1 MVFRQ
6 LFDAQ
11 SSTYTYLLADSLTR
25 EAVLIDP
32 VFEHARRDAAL
43 IGELG
48 LKLLFTLETH
58 VHADHVT
65 GASLL
70 KRRLG
75 SNIALSKLS
84 GAEGADR
91 YLADGDIVA
100 FGMRTL
106 EARATPGHTSGC
118 MSYVLDDRSKAFT
131 GDALLIRGCGR
142 TDFQQGSA
150 PLLFHSV
157 RERLFSLPD
166 DCQLYPAHDYRG
178 ITATSVGEEKKYNP
192 RLALTIGEA
201 DFVGYM
207 TNLGLA
213 HPKLM
218 DVAVPANL
226 RCGRPEKEDMT
237 NTADTDWAP
246 LAMTFAGIWE
256 LQPDWVAENPGRAQV
271 VDVREPDEFTG
282 SLGHIAGAKLI
293 PLGSLLNNM
302 EQISKE
308 KSVVVVCRSGARS
321 AQASVMLKN
330 AGFAK
335 VANLAGG
342 MLRWRAQH
350 LPVEGGTD

>member
-1 MVFRQ
+1 MIFRQ

-65 GASLL
+65 GAALL

-75 SNIALSKLS
+75 SKIVLSKAS

-91 YLADGDIVA
+91 TLEDGDTVA
-100 FGMRTL
+100 FGKRTL
-106 EARATPGHTSGC
+106 EARATPGHTAGC
-118 MSYVLDDRSKAFT
+118 LSYVLDDGSRAFT

-150 PLLFHSV
+150 PRLFRSV

-166 DCQLYPAHDYRG
+166 DCLLYPAHDYRG
-178 ITATSVGEEKKYNP
+178 ITASSVGEEKKYNP
-192 RLALTIGEA
+192 RLAVTIHEE

-218 DVAVPANL
+218 DVAVPANM

-237 NTADTDWAP
+237 NAADTDWAP
-246 LAMTFAGIWE
+246 IAMTFAGILE
-256 LQPDWVAENPGRAQV
+256 LQPDWLAENPGSAQV
-271 VDVREPDEFTG
+271 LDVREPDEFTG
-282 SLGHIAGAKLI
+282 SLGHIANAKLI

-302 EQISKE
+302 NQISKE
-308 KSVVVVCRSGARS
+308 KPVVVVCRSGARS
-321 AQASVMLKN
+321 AQATVVLKN
-330 AGFAK
+330 AGFAR